1 MDYDKGN
8 IPAAYD
14 AGRAYSPAM
23 LALWLDRI
31 SRCAPR
37 GTFSTILDLGC
48 GTGRYSAALAN
59 HFKVQVIAIDR
70 SAKML
75 AEARKKSAPRV
86 SYARASGDI
95 LPLRG
100 ASIDMV
106 FMSMVFH
113 HFEDPL
119 RAARECRRVLRV
131 GGVICLRAATV
142 DRIATYPYVPFFA
155 GSRAILEST
164 LQTQARIESIFH
176 DAGFE
181 LARHELVRNEV
192 ASNWRGYAEK
202 VGWGADSILAQL
214 SVHEFREGMSLLSDH
229 AATAGDEPVA
239 EVVDLFAFRRPGR
252 NDYDQLPPLADLSNA
267 RQK

>member
-14 AGRAYSPAM
+14 AGRAYSPAT

-37 GTFSTILDLGC
+37 GALVRILDLGC
-48 GTGRYSAALAN
+48 GTGRYSAALAK
-59 HFKVQVIAIDR
+59 HLDTQVIALDR
-70 SAKML
+70 SEKML

-86 SYARASGDI
+86 RYLRASGES
-95 LPLRG
+95 LPLRD
-100 ASIDMV
+100 ASVDMV

-119 RAARECRRVLRV
+119 RAARECRRVLRA
-131 GGVICLRAATV
+131 GGVSCLRAATV

-155 GSRAILEST
+155 GSRAILKAT
-164 LQTQARIESIFH
+164 LQTQEEIESIFH
-176 DAGFE
+176 TAGFE
-181 LARHELVRNEV
+181 LARHELVSNEV

-202 VGWGADSILAQL
+202 IGWGADSILAQL
-214 SVHEFREGMSLLSDH
+214 SDR
-229 AATAGDEPVA
+229 
-239 EVVDLFAFRRPGR
+239 
-252 NDYDQLPPLADLSNA
+252 
-267 RQK
+267 

>member
-14 AGRAYSPAM
+14 AGRAYSPEVLAM
-23 LALWLDRI
+23 WLDRI

-37 GTFSTILDLGC
+37 GALARILDLGC

-59 HFKVQVIAIDR
+59 HFKLQVIAIDR

-86 SYARASGDI
+86 RYLRASGES
-95 LPLRG
+95 LPLRDG
-100 ASIDMV
+100 SIDMV

-119 RAARECRRVLRV
+119 RAARECYGALRK
-131 GGVICLRAATV
+131 GGIVCLRAATIE
-142 DRIATYPYVPFFA
+142 RIPTYPYVPFFPA
-155 GSRAILEST
+155 SRVILEAT
-164 LQTQARIESIFH
+164 LQTQGEIESIFH
-176 DAGFE
+176 NAGFE
-181 LARHELVRNEV
+181 LARHELVSNEV

-202 VGWGADSILAQL
+202 IGWGADSILAQV
-214 SVHEFREGMSLLSDH
+214 SDHEFREGMRLLSHH

>member
-8 IPAAYD
+8 IPASYD
-14 AGRAYSPAM
+14 AGRFYSPEV

-37 GTFSTILDLGC
+37 GGISTILDLGC
-48 GTGRYSAALAN
+48 GTGRYSAALVN
-59 HFKVQVIAIDR
+59 HFKAQVVAIDR

-75 AEARKKSAPRV
+75 DEARKKSAPRV
-86 SYARASGDI
+86 HSARASGESI
-95 LPLRG
+95 PLRT

-113 HFEDPL
+113 HFEDQP
-119 RAARECRRVLRV
+119 RAASECHRVLRD
-131 GGVICLRAATV
+131 GGTVCLRAATV

-155 GSRAILEST
+155 RSRAILEAT

-181 LARHELVRNEV
+181 LARHELVSHEV
-192 ASNWRGYAEK
+192 APNWRIYAEK
-202 VGWGADSILAQL
+202 MAAGADSILAQL
-214 SVHEFREGMSLLSDH
+214 SEREFLEGMRLLNQH
-229 AATAGDEPVA
+229 AAIAGDDPVS
-239 EVVDLFAFRRPGR
+239 EVVDLFGFRRG
-252 NDYDQLPPLADLSNA
+252 
-267 RQK
+267 